1 MDLTPDEIRREF
13 RTVVRA
19 DVGGGPVSDEQ
30 VGERLEH
37 VGCAEPPGHDQREAF
52 PRVLIDD
59 RQDLQRPSIVC
70 AFCHEIV
77 GPDVVA
83 VLGAT
88 AEARAVGEPQASPFR
103 LFLRDFQA
111 LASPE
116 SFHAF
121 MIHSPALAPQ
131 ERRDAS
137 IAVSPILRRQLDQ
150 PRDQAGLVVGH
161 TAVVPL
167 RRPRLRQHPTGPSFR
182 DAQVVPD
189 MVHRLA
195 SSGRAQNFPDA
206 TSFKIK
212 LSSA

>member
-1 MDLTPDEIRREF
+1 M
-13 RTVVRA
+13 
-19 DVGGGPVSDEQ
+19 S
-30 VGERLEH
+30 H
-37 VGCAEPPGHDQREAF
+37 S
-52 PRVLIDD
+52 
-59 RQDLQRPSIVC
+59 RP
-70 AFCHEIV
+70 
-77 GPDVVA
+77 
-83 VLGAT
+83 
-88 AEARAVGEPQASPFR
+88 PFR
-103 LFLRDFQA
+103 LFLRHFQP

-116 SFHAF
+116 PFHAF
-121 MIHSPALAPQ
+121 VIHSPALAPQ

-137 IAVSPILRRQLDQ
+137 IAVPPILRRQLDQ
-150 PRDQAGLVVGH
+150 PRDQAGRVVGH